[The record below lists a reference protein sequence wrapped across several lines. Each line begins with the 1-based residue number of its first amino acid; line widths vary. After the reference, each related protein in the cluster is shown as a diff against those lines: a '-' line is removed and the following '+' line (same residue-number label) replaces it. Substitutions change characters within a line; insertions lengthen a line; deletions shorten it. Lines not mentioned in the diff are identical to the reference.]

1 MLSNWTVAAV
11 WQHVVDLA
19 WRGYIRVVISD
30 EAQAFRSFVGLVVGL
45 GHDLLKHGDRANEPF
60 GQTSARWRVLLRAAA
75 GEESVPAI
83 ARSTGYS
90 RQATQ
95 RLADALVADGL
106 AEFRPDE
113 TDRRRQRI
121 VLTDAGRA
129 MLDRM
134 EASYD
139 VWSQRLVT
147 SIGHDELERLITSIE
162 RVRAIVEDDS
172 PLGKT

>member
-1 MLSNWTVAAV
+1 M
-11 WQHVVDLA
+11 
-19 WRGYIRVVISD
+19 ISD
-30 EAQAFRSFVGLVVGL
+30 EAQVFRAFVGSVVSL
-45 GHDLLKHGDRANEPF
+45 STALLKHGDRANEPF
-60 GQTSARWRVLLRAAA
+60 GQTSARWRVLLRTAA

-106 AEFRPDE
+106 AEFRPDQ

-129 MLDRM
+129 MLDQM

-139 VWSQRLVT
+139 TWSQPLVN
-147 SIGHDELERLITSIE
+147 SIGLDELERLSTSLE
-162 RVRAIVEDDS
+162 HVRDIVQNDK
-172 PLGKT
+172 PLGTA

>member
-1 MLSNWTVAAV
+1 
-11 WQHVVDLA
+11 
-19 WRGYIRVVISD
+19 
-30 EAQAFRSFVGLVVGL
+30 
-45 GHDLLKHGDRANEPF
+45 
-60 GQTSARWRVLLRAAA
+60 
-75 GEESVPAI
+75 VPAI

-95 RLADALVADGL
+95 RLADALAADGL

-139 VWSQRLVT
+139 IWSQPLVS
-147 SIGHDELERLITSIE
+147 SIGLDELERLITSLE
-162 RVRAIVEDDS
+162 RVRTIVENDR
-172 PLGKT
+172 PPGTA

>member
-1 MLSNWTVAAV
+1 VLSN
-11 WQHVVDLA
+11 
-19 WRGYIRVVISD
+19 
-30 EAQAFRSFVGLVVGL
+30 EAQAFRAFVGSVVGL
-45 GHDLLKHGDRANEPF
+45 GHALLKHGDRANEPF
-60 GQTSARWRVLLRAAA
+60 GQTSARWRVLLRIAA
-75 GEESVPAI
+75 GEGSVPAI

-113 TDRRRQRI
+113 TDRRRQGI
-121 VLTDAGRA
+121 VLTDSGRA

-139 VWSQRLVT
+139 VWAQRLVT
-147 SIGHDELERLITSIE
+147 SIGHDELERLITGLE
-162 RVRAIVEDDS
+162 RVRSIVENDR
-172 PLGKT
+172 PLGES